1 MSAKIV
7 VTVVAVIGAIAV
19 AIGAGILL
27 VVFGSGFVFYKFN
40 SRPVA
45 DNQNN
50 IYYVDMTGA
59 TDNTTNFIRTIYEDN
74 GKNLDGVRVW
84 MDRNVKVPCEIR
96 TASDLSSV
104 NILKNVSYI
113 RLLKINNGQ
122 TTLIADW
129 GDAGMRDSLQKEM
142 WMINSTDKSQ
152 DDFALE
158 FVFKEKES
166 TNK

>member
-7 VTVVAVIGAIAV
+7 ITVVAIVGAILVAV
-19 AIGAGILL
+19 VAGLLL
-27 VVFGSGFVFYKFN
+27 VVFGSGFVFYKF
-40 SRPVA
+40 SSKPVA

-50 IYYVDMTGA
+50 VYYVDMTGA
-59 TDNTTNFIRTIYEDN
+59 TDNTTNFIRNIYEDN
-74 GKNLDGVRVW
+74 GKNLDGIRVW
-84 MDRNVKVPCEIR
+84 VDGNVKLPCEIR

-129 GDAGMRDSLQKEM
+129 GDAGTRDTSQKEM